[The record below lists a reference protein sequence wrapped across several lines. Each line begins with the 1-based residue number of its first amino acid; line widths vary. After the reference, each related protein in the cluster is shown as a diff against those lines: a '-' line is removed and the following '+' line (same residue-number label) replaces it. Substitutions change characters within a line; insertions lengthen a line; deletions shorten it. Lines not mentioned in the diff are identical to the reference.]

1 MSEVAA
7 INLTINAGNAPKT
20 LGEIKTELQE
30 IGTTGES
37 ATDKVTQGVE
47 EVTTATVSL
56 KTQLRQMKDQLN
68 TLDESSPEFR
78 ALAIEAAQLE
88 DRIGDV
94 NNQVRLLASD
104 TKRLDGLIG
113 AGMAIGGA
121 FQAAQGAMALFGT
134 ESAAVQK
141 AIQNV
146 IAVQGIMNGVL
157 SVANA
162 LNKNRNCRYVLA
174 FRS

>member
-94 NNQVRLLASD
+94 NNQSSF
-104 TKRLDGLIG
+104 I
-113 AGMAIGGA
+113 
-121 FQAAQGAMALFGT
+121 
-134 ESAAVQK
+134 S
-141 AIQNV
+141 
-146 IAVQGIMNGVL
+146 
-157 SVANA
+157 
-162 LNKNRNCRYVLA
+162 
-174 FRS
+174 